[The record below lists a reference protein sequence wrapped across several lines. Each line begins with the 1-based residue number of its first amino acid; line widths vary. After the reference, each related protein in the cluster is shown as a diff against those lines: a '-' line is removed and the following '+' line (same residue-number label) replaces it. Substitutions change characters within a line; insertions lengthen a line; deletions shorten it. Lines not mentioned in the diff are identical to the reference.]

1 MMWTFRRGD
10 VIVWLQTSY
19 DITTHE
25 FVLLMTGSDRSPN
38 SERFRT
44 IRRLR
49 ARVLEVERQLAE
61 EHWTQIAS
69 PVMLPNDSQRPV
81 IH

>member
-1 MMWTFRRGD
+1 MWTFRRGD

-19 DITTHE
+19 DVMTHE
-25 FVLLMTGSDRSPN
+25 FVLLMTGSDRSPS

-44 IRRLR
+44 IRKFR
-49 ARVLEVERQLAE
+49 ARVLEVERQLTAE
-61 EHWTQIAS
+61 QWTQIAS
-69 PVMLPNDSQRPV
+69 PETLPNDPPWPV